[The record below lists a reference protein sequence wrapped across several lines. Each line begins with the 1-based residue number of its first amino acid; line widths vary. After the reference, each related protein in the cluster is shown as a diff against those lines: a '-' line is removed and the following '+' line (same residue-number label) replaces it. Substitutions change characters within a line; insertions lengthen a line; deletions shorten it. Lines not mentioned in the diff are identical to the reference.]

1 MLQTENLRIAEF
13 TPLVT
18 PRQLETELASTEEI
32 RHMVKASRE
41 SIREM
46 LHGQNARRLM
56 VVVGPC
62 SIHDQQAAFDYAER
76 LHRVAQATKEH
87 LLIVMRT
94 YFEKPRTVTGWKG
107 LISDP
112 QLDDSCDISAGLTL
126 ARKILLHI
134 TGLGLPCAT
143 EFLDTVVPHYL
154 SDMVTW
160 AAIGART
167 TESQIHRQMASG
179 LSMPVGFKNSTDGLL
194 QNALNAVLSARHPH
208 AFLGINA
215 DGISSVVRTT
225 GNSDGH
231 IVLRGGT
238 SGTNYH
244 PADIA
249 AAAELVQKEDLPRGV
264 VVDCSHDNSGRDHT
278 RQGVVFAEVV
288 RTFAAGQR
296 AILGLMIESN
306 LFAGKQTWM
315 QGAPLKYGVSV
326 TDSCIGWDETE
337 RMLMEAADVLS
348 RSARSSANG

>member
-1 MLQTENLRIAEF
+1 M
-13 TPLVT
+13 
-18 PRQLETELASTEEI
+18 
-32 RHMVKASRE
+32 
-41 SIREM
+41 
-46 LHGQNARRLM
+46 
-56 VVVGPC
+56 
-62 SIHDQQAAFDYAER
+62 
-76 LHRVAQATKEH
+76 
-87 LLIVMRT
+87 
-94 YFEKPRTVTGWKG
+94 
-107 LISDP
+107 
-112 QLDDSCDISAGLTL
+112 
-126 ARKILLHI
+126 
-134 TGLGLPCAT
+134 
-143 EFLDTVVPHYL
+143 
-154 SDMVTW
+154 
-160 AAIGART
+160 
-167 TESQIHRQMASG
+167 
-179 LSMPVGFKNSTDGLL
+179 